1 MCGVRTVLV
10 RGNAGRSVRKAEE
23 RKPEP
28 NIDERC
34 FGDAR
39 GAGGVRASA
48 ERDFESARRGGRDD
62 RDLKP
67 LLAND

>member
-48 ERDFESARRGGRDD
+48 DDESAAGGA

-67 LLAND
+67 LLE